1 MTLEPVCRDV
11 ETAQGVPITV
21 TGVAQVRIDEILKLG
36 QIYLGKYKMLPIQRK
51 TVLFFSENFT
61 LQVKLMSDNEELL
74 KTAAEQFLGK
84 SIKEIQD
91 TIIMVKTGHK
101 NIFSYELKLY
111 FIILH
116 CILKD
121 IRRTFAGDSWDIDC

>member
-36 QIYLGKYKMLPIQRK
+36 QLYLGKYQMLPIQRK
-51 TVLFFSENFT
+51 TVLFFSENFS

-84 SIKEIQD
+84 SVKEIQD

-111 FIILH
+111 FIIFH
-116 CILKD
+116 NIL
-121 IRRTFAGDSWDIDC
+121 RH